1 MSRGNEGQPPTQIDD
16 QPCYP
21 THHRLI
27 TSTRYG
33 LIVIIWARWSIVI
46 FAFILR
52 LYRATEISMIVITI
66 VGLLAVALINF
77 ALHVRILA
85 NRAVKVKWV
94 YLASMADLCLIS
106 IITGLEGGLHTHIFL
121 YYYPAVLGYALVFP
135 GTITTWLTIGV
146 MVLYSGICL
155 FASEPALQFN
165 GDEAIL
171 IFRLMSLLGVAVVG
185 NRYRF
190 VEGQRRAK
198 AAETRQS
205 LQNELKRRSPTIP
218 SRGQGG
224 TSR

>member
-1 MSRGNEGQPPTQIDD
+1 MGKLVDETVEDD
-16 QPCYP
+16 
-21 THHRLI
+21 L
-27 TSTRYG
+27 RYG

-52 LYRATEISMIVITI
+52 LYRATEIPILVITI
-66 VGLLAVALINF
+66 VGLLAVAMINF
-77 ALHVRILA
+77 ALHVRILSKQA
-85 NRAVKVKWV
+85 PKIRWV
-94 YLASMADLCLIS
+94 YLASIADMCLIS
-106 IITGLEGGLHTHIFL
+106 LITGLEGGLNTHIFL
-121 YYYPAVLGYALVFP
+121 YYYPAVLGFALVFP
-135 GTITTWLTIGV
+135 GKITTWLTIGV

-155 FASEPALQFN
+155 LFSEPAMKFD

-205 LQNELKRRSPTIP
+205 LQMELKRRSQKIP
-218 SRGQGG
+218 SRSKGG
-224 TSR
+224 SSL

>member
-1 MSRGNEGQPPTQIDD
+1 MGKLVDETVEDD
-16 QPCYP
+16 
-21 THHRLI
+21 L
-27 TSTRYG
+27 RYG

-52 LYRATEISMIVITI
+52 LYRATEIPILVITI
-66 VGLLAVALINF
+66 IGLLAVALINF
-77 ALHVRILA
+77 ALHVRILSKQA
-85 NRAVKVKWV
+85 PKIRWV
-94 YLASMADLCLIS
+94 YLASIADMCLIS
-106 IITGLEGGLHTHIFL
+106 LITGLEGGLNTHIFL
-121 YYYPAVLGYALVFP
+121 YYYPAVLGFALVFP
-135 GTITTWLTIGV
+135 GKITTWLTIGV

-155 FASEPALQFN
+155 LFSEPAMKFD

-205 LQNELKRRSPTIP
+205 LQMELKRRSQKIP
-218 SRGQGG
+218 SRSKGG
-224 TSR
+224 SSL